1 MQRSVGALAFTS
13 LQCCCHAYF
22 SNEIEK
28 CAACKMKPAL
38 FVCICRQVHL
48 SLCMCHGCTS
58 VYEYLVVFVQT
69 FAAALGVRF
78 LACLRAVIAL
88 SLKAVLSVD
97 YSCVVHT

>member
-1 MQRSVGALAFTS
+1 M
-13 LQCCCHAYF
+13 Y
-22 SNEIEK
+22 
-28 CAACKMKPAL
+28 M
-38 FVCICRQVHL
+38 

-58 VYEYLVVFVQT
+58 VCEYRVVFVQT

-78 LACLRAVIAL
+78 FACLRAVIAL

>member
-1 MQRSVGALAFTS
+1 
-13 LQCCCHAYF
+13 
-22 SNEIEK
+22 
-28 CAACKMKPAL
+28 MKPAL

-88 SLKAVLSVD
+88 SFQSNAFCRPLMRKAIEYQRFLS
-97 YSCVVHT
+97 YTTSCV